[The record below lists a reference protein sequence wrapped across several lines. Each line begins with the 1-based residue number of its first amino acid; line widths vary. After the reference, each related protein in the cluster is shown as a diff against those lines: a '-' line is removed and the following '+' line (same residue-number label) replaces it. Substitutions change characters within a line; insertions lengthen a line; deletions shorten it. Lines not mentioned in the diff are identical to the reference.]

1 MLKQLKPAV
10 LMMLVLTVLTGFI
23 YPAVITAIAQ
33 VAFRDQ
39 ANGSLIVVNGQ
50 VVGSHLIGQTFTKPE
65 YFQPRPSSAGGG
77 YDPTASAGSNLG
89 PTSAKLINGTTKK
102 DEKNNEVAD
111 FLGIKARIVH
121 YCVDNGI
128 AYDSSTPL
136 SAFMDAQ
143 GTLDDVKLINAF
155 NDQKTPLRFMP
166 KTAIPADAV
175 TGSAS
180 GLDPHISPENA
191 QIQTTRVAKA
201 RGVSAEQVQQ
211 LVSQYTEGRSL
222 GFFGE
227 PHVNVLDLN
236 LELDQRFPHK

>member
-1 MLKQLKPAV
+1 MLKELKPA
-10 LMMLVLTVLTGFI
+10 LMMMLVMTVLTGFI
-23 YPAVITAIAQ
+23 YPAVITAIAT
-33 VAFRDQ
+33 VAFPDQ

-50 VVGSHLIGQTFTKPE
+50 VVGSHLIGQNFTKPE
-65 YFQPRPSSAGGG
+65 YFQPRPSSAGNG

-102 DEKNNEVAD
+102 DEKNNEVVD
-111 FLGIKARIVH
+111 FVGLKARIVH

-128 AYDSSTPL
+128 AYDTSKPL

-143 GTLDDVKLINAF
+143 GNLDDVKLINAF
-155 NDQKTPLRFMP
+155 NDQKTPLQFMP

-191 QIQTTRVAKA
+191 EMQTARVARA

-211 LVSQYTEGRSL
+211 LVSQHTEGRAL
-222 GFFGE
+222 GFLGE

-236 LELDQRFPHK
+236 LELDQKFPRK